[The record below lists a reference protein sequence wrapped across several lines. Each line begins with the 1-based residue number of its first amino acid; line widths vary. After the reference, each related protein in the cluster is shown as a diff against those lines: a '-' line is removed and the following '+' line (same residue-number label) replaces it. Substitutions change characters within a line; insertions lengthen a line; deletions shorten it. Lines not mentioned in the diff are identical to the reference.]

1 MPYAG
6 PLTGA
11 GCTLKVTAPSIV
23 TGKKPMLLRFLL
35 PALASVFCLG
45 FQPAKAVVYGA
56 ETFTLAN
63 GMQVAVIPNHRAPVV
78 SHMVFYRAG
87 GAEDLPGKSGIAH
100 FLEHLL
106 FKGTPKYPAGA
117 VMDVVARNGGNQNAF
132 TTRDYTGYFQNI
144 AVDRLPLMMD
154 MESDRMRNLI
164 INKSII
170 DTEREVIIEERRM
183 RVDNVP
189 QSILQERLDAG
200 LWMNN
205 HYAIPI
211 VGWESEMR
219 TLNENDA
226 KAYYDAH
233 YTPNNAILVVAGDVT
248 MASLKPLAEKYYGA
262 IPLPKGATAKPTTRA
277 RDTFLY
283 PQSANRTVMH
293 DERVAQ
299 PQWIREIIAPSYNV
313 GDRAE
318 VHALEVFAE
327 VIGGGSTAKLYRTLV
342 VDLKVAAGF
351 SASYDTDAVS
361 YGMFFLSLTPSPG
374 VALEKAEAAYDT
386 AVAAMLKDGIT
397 DADVARAKARM
408 AARLAFAK
416 DSPMSAARAVGTS
429 LASGISLD
437 DIENWPDA
445 VARVTPEQ
453 VRAAARKLFTEA
465 SSATGILLP
474 PPATAGAKP

>member
-1 MPYAG
+1 MQFRS
-6 PLTGA
+6 
-11 GCTLKVTAPSIV
+11 V
-23 TGKKPMLLRFLL
+23 L
-35 PALASVFCLG
+35 PALALFLG
-45 FQPAKAVVYGA
+45 VAAQPAQAAVYGA

-63 GMQVAVIPNHRAPVV
+63 GMQVVVIPNHRAPVV

-87 GAEDLPGKSGIAH
+87 AAEDRPGKSGIAH

-144 AVDRLPLMMD
+144 AADRLPLMMD

-170 DTEREVIIEERRM
+170 DTERQVIIEERRM

-189 QSILQERLDAG
+189 VSILQERLDAG

-211 VGWESEMR
+211 IGWEAEMQE
-219 TLNENDA
+219 LNENDA
-226 KAYYDAH
+226 KAYYDEH

-248 MASLKPLAEKYYGA
+248 MASLRPLAEKYYGA
-262 IPLPKGATAKPTTRA
+262 VPLPKGAVPKPTTRA
-277 RDTFLY
+277 RSTFLY
-283 PQSANRTVMH
+283 PPAANRVVMH
-293 DERVAQ
+293 DERVSQ

-313 GDRAE
+313 GDRAD
-318 VHALEVFAE
+318 VHGLEVFAE
-327 VIGGGSTAKLYRTLV
+327 IVGGGSTAKLYRTLV
-342 VDLKVAAGF
+342 VDQKVAAGF

-374 VALEKAEAAYDT
+374 VTIEKAEAAYE
-386 AVAAMLKDGIT
+386 AAMADTLKNGIT

-445 VARVTPEQ
+445 LAKVTADQ
-453 VRAAARKLFTEA
+453 VRSAARKLFA
-465 SSATGILLP
+465 DSSSATGILLP
-474 PPATAGAKP
+474 PVQAAGAKP

>member
-1 MPYAG
+1 M
-6 PLTGA
+6 
-11 GCTLKVTAPSIV
+11 
-23 TGKKPMLLRFLL
+23 RFRSLF
-35 PALASVFCLG
+35 PALAALLILPWG
-45 FQPAKAVVYGA
+45 AAPARAVVYGA

-63 GMQVAVIPNHRAPVV
+63 GMQVVVIPNHRAPVV

-87 GAEDLPGKSGIAH
+87 AAEDLPGKSGIAH

-132 TTRDYTGYFQNI
+132 TTKDYTGYFQNI
-144 AVDRLPLMMD
+144 AADRLPLMMD

-189 QSILQERLDAG
+189 SGILQERLDAG

-211 VGWESEMR
+211 IGWESEMHQ
-219 TLNENDA
+219 LNEMDA

-262 IPLPKGATAKPTTRA
+262 IPLPKGAAPKPTTRA
-277 RDTFLY
+277 RDPFLY
-283 PQSANRTVMH
+283 PASAARVVMH
-293 DERVAQ
+293 DERVSQ
-299 PQWIREIIAPSYNV
+299 PQWIREIIAPSYNA
-313 GDRAE
+313 GERTE
-318 VHALEVFAE
+318 VHPLEVFAE
-327 VIGGGSTAKLYRTLV
+327 IIGGGSTAKLYRTLV
-342 VDLKVAAGF
+342 VDQKVAAGF

-361 YGMFFLSLTPSPG
+361 YGVFFLSLTPNPG
-374 VALEKAEAAYDT
+374 VGVDKAEAAYES
-386 AVAAMLKDGIT
+386 AMAATLKDGIT

-429 LASGISLD
+429 LAAGVSLE

-445 VARVTPEQ
+445 IAKVTADQ
-453 VRAAARKLFTEA
+453 VRNAARKLFTEA

-474 PPATAGAKP
+474 PVQTAGAQAAGAKP